1 MEVMARL
8 EADLGRSVNPLEGL
22 LRIGADE
29 SQAISV
35 RMSAMIESLPYIFP
49 KLQQQSV
56 ALTGP
61 SGGPVE
67 VAALDVSAILANPAL
82 AEAAQEIALNYVV
95 AERVAEGLPEPDYT
109 YLKNS

>member
-29 SQAISV
+29 SQTISV

-67 VAALDVSAILANPAL
+67 VASLDVATILADPKL
-82 AEAAQEIALNYVV
+82 ADAAQQLALMIEDQ
-95 AERVAEGLPEPDYT
+95 ERLGLPEPEYT

>member
-67 VAALDVSAILANPAL
+67 VAALVKGGIKGNH
-82 AEAAQEIALNYVV
+82 
-95 AERVAEGLPEPDYT
+95 
-109 YLKNS
+109 